1 MFAQCCVF
9 NKQLQPAGIFDWLRL
24 RPQGTSLTASVPSPE
39 VTAPFCLVPSPE
51 FSQAPEYSL
60 PDHLCRFGGTI
71 VGNLKLRGF
80 SWKQGINCFTTL
92 VARHHTSALSDR
104 ICLITLPTCLNRD
117 DRRPDNLAFSV
128 PPIAVTT
135 STGILTRFPS
145 TTLFS
150 LALGVDSPCP
160 D

>member
-1 MFAQCCVF
+1 MLCF
-9 NKQLQPAGIFDWLRL
+9 NKQLQPAGIFDWLQR
-24 RPQGTSLTASVPSPE
+24 RPRGTLPTASVPSPE

-80 SWKQGINCFTTL
+80 SWKRGINCFTTL
-92 VARHHTSALSDR
+92 VVRHHISALSDR

-128 PPIAVTT
+128 PHRSYHQYGNINPFPIDYAFQP
-135 STGILTRFPS
+135 R
-145 TTLFS
+145 
-150 LALGVDSPCP
+150 LGVDSPCP